1 MSYSNGLLSDQ
12 SYQTANKYVQ
22 RGLPGVGFK
31 LTVMGDYDMQ
41 NKKLT
46 NVKSGT
52 DSNDAVN
59 KSQLDATTNLLHGSR
74 AGDVVNDKAVI
85 YSNTGAVHANSLY
98 IEDPPDQGNSNE
110 VRIMTEHQSYPN
122 IHLNIPD
129 LHNFDGHGG
138 RPKSELMVT
147 SVEQTVTGKKVF
159 ENIEVHDPT
168 SNNQAANKN
177 YADTKLSLTGG
188 TMTGDLILPHHN
200 YPIPGNT
207 NKVINYESQREI
219 FLSRQESFP
228 MQADINMNNNF
239 IQNIATPTLSHQAT
253 NKGYCDY
260 NFLNRQ
266 KGGRIMGSLSM
277 NQNDLFEIPAP
288 KYESSAA
295 NKNYVDNQMGTKA
308 DLSKTTT
315 QTFQGRVQV
324 PDFNSG
330 GHNGSDIVNLRYID
344 GIFLNKKTGGTL
356 NNPITFLSSLPSN
369 QRQIHN
375 IGSPQF
381 ISSAANKQYVDG
393 EIGKIAPVDTTPFV
407 KLDGSR
413 TMTGNLDMGGK
424 KIIGVGNPT
433 ASFHSTDAVNFHSMV
448 NTLAGFRHGLNISFV
463 HLDGS
468 EAMTGVLNMNN
479 QKISNLK
486 IPEFNTDA
494 ANKQYIDEALLKSH
508 LVSSH
513 IENAFKYL
521 SDQDESSSERN
532 IIVHG
537 IQDFNGS
544 PHKNKKAYDIDL
556 IYTSGTH
563 NYDSK
568 IGINLY
574 PLPVGKFTIIMEYYF
589 PEDINISLLAE
600 ASTAIINKQTITNFT
615 SYKKQLVQINQQTK
629 DTPDYLFFT
638 IRGSGTTATNPEGYL
653 IFYGVKE
660 WVDTVP
666 SEIYDHALET
676 GMFEYDNGNMK
687 MYNDIDMNNHNI
699 INSNQTTSLT
709 DFMNYFT
716 LFKNFM
722 KNKTY
727 IDTFSN
733 FYDLKEPST
742 FILDGPAISGIQ
754 PNMSI
759 NSSGSNHITVSGFD
773 PIKGLQFNSSTKIII
788 NLGFSVNQN
797 TPYTIMVSLTLKSI
811 LKVYFVEPINEQTIY
826 YPAYILTP
834 LKNTIGIQKSHI
846 LKETVIYP
854 SVFNNKQ
861 IMIWIN
867 FNPSTNQYKLIIGNG
882 NFVKIISS
890 PTSNFST
897 NKIRIDANY
906 NIINKICY
914 KNQHFASAE
923 TFTKMMFEERKNGSY
938 F

>member
-22 RGLPGVGFK
+22 RGLPGIGFK
-31 LTVMGDYDMQ
+31 LTDMGDYDMQ

-59 KSQLDATTNLLHGSR
+59 KSQLDATTILLHGSR

-168 SNNQAANKN
+168 SNNQAANKS

-239 IQNIATPTLSHQAT
+239 IQNIATPTSSHQVT

-266 KGGRIMGSLSM
+266 KGGMLMSSLSM

-288 KYESSAA
+288 KYGSSAA
-295 NKNYVDNQMGTKA
+295 NKNYVD
-308 DLSKTTT
+308 
-315 QTFQGRVQV
+315 
-324 PDFNSG
+324 
-330 GHNGSDIVNLRYID
+330 
-344 GIFLNKKTGGTL
+344 
-356 NNPITFLSSLPSN
+356 
-369 QRQIHN
+369 
-375 IGSPQF
+375 
-381 ISSAANKQYVDG
+381 G
-393 EIGKIAPVDTTPFV
+393 EIGKIASVDTTQFI
-407 KLDGSR
+407 KKDGSVP
-413 TMTGNLDMGGK
+413 MAADLDMNGN
-424 KIIGVGNPT
+424 KIKNVGTPYTHEND
-433 ASFHSTDAVNFHSMV
+433 AAVNV
-448 NTLAGFRHGLNISFV
+448 GF
-463 HLDGS
+463 
-468 EAMTGVLNMNN
+468 
-479 QKISNLK
+479 
-486 IPEFNTDA
+486 FNTELNA
-494 ANKQYIDEALLKSH
+494 SNSNVFTQITNNYEQYVNEELLKSH

-556 IYTSGTH
+556 IYTSGTR

-600 ASTAIINKQTITNFT
+600 ASTAIINNQTITNFP

-638 IRGSGTTATNPEGYL
+638 IRGSGTSATNPEGYL
-653 IFYGVKE
+653 VFYGVKE

-687 MYNDIDMNNHNI
+687 MYHDIDMDNNKI
-699 INSNQTTSLT
+699 IN
-709 DFMNYFT
+709 
-716 LFKNFM
+716 
-722 KNKTY
+722 
-727 IDTFSN
+727 
-733 FYDLKEPST
+733 
-742 FILDGPAISGIQ
+742 LDGGIDNNDAV
-754 PNMSI
+754 NME
-759 NSSGSNHITVSGFD
+759 
-773 PIKGLQFNSSTKIII
+773 QFNSIKTRFDEQVPYMKNNIYMTIFTYRFFDFNATSKYK
-788 NLGFSVNQN
+788 FSKQKR
-797 TPYTIMVSLTLKSI
+797 YHAI
-811 LKVYFVEPINEQTIY
+811 
-826 YPAYILTP
+826 
-834 LKNTIGIQKSHI
+834 IGI
-846 LKETVIYP
+846 
-854 SVFNNKQ
+854 
-861 IMIWIN
+861 
-867 FNPSTNQYKLIIGNG
+867 
-882 NFVKIISS
+882 
-890 PTSNFST
+890 
-897 NKIRIDANY
+897 
-906 NIINKICY
+906 
-914 KNQHFASAE
+914 
-923 TFTKMMFEERKNGSY
+923 
-938 F
+938 

>member
-1 MSYSNGLLSDQ
+1 MSYSNGLLPDQ
-12 SYQTANKYVQ
+12 SYQTANKYGQ

-31 LTVMGDYDMQ
+31 LMVTGDYDMQ

-52 DSNDAVN
+52 EKNDAVN

-98 IEDPPDQGNSNE
+98 IEDPSDQGNSNE

-168 SNNQAANKN
+168 SNNQAANKS
-177 YADTKLSLTGG
+177 YVDTKLSLTGG
-188 TMTGDLILPHHN
+188 TMTGDLILLHDS
-200 YPIPGNT
+200 YPVDGNT
-207 NKVINYESQREI
+207 NKAISYESQREI

-239 IQNIATPTLSHQAT
+239 IQNIATPTSSHQVT

-266 KGGRIMGSLSM
+266 KGGMLMGSLSM

-288 KYESSAA
+288 KYGSSAA
-295 NKNYVDNQMGTKA
+295 NKNYVDGEITKI
-308 DLSKTTT
+308 
-315 QTFQGRVQV
+315 
-324 PDFNSG
+324 PI
-330 GHNGSDIVNLRYID
+330 SDTSPFLKID
-344 GIFLNKKTGGTL
+344 GT
-356 NNPITFLSSLPSN
+356 
-369 QRQIHN
+369 R
-375 IGSPQF
+375 
-381 ISSAANKQYVDG
+381 A
-393 EIGKIAPVDTTPFV
+393 
-407 KLDGSR
+407 
-413 TMTGNLDMGGK
+413 MTGNLNMDGN
-424 KIIGVGNPT
+424 KIIRLASPT
-433 ASFHSTDAVNFHSMV
+433 DNS
-448 NTLAGFRHGLNISFV
+448 
-463 HLDGS
+463 
-468 EAMTGVLNMNN
+468 
-479 QKISNLK
+479 
-486 IPEFNTDA
+486 DA
-494 ANKQYIDEALLKSH
+494 ANKQYIDETLLKSH
-508 LVSSH
+508 LVSSYV
-513 IENAFKYL
+513 ENAFKYL

-532 IIVHG
+532 IIVNG

-556 IYTSGTH
+556 IYTSGTQ

-600 ASTAIINKQTITNFT
+600 ASTAIINKQTTTNFT

-653 IFYGVKE
+653 VFYGVKE

-666 SEIYDHALET
+666 SKIYDHVLET
-676 GMFEYDNGNMK
+676 GMFKYDNGNMK

-699 INSNQTTSLT
+699 INSNQITSLT
-709 DFMNYFT
+709 DFMNYFI

-722 KNKTY
+722 KKKN
-727 IDTFSN
+727 
-733 FYDLKEPST
+733 
-742 FILDGPAISGIQ
+742 
-754 PNMSI
+754 
-759 NSSGSNHITVSGFD
+759 
-773 PIKGLQFNSSTKIII
+773 
-788 NLGFSVNQN
+788 
-797 TPYTIMVSLTLKSI
+797 
-811 LKVYFVEPINEQTIY
+811 VY
-826 YPAYILTP
+826 
-834 LKNTIGIQKSHI
+834 
-846 LKETVIYP
+846 
-854 SVFNNKQ
+854 
-861 IMIWIN
+861 
-867 FNPSTNQYKLIIGNG
+867 
-882 NFVKIISS
+882 
-890 PTSNFST
+890 
-897 NKIRIDANY
+897 
-906 NIINKICY
+906 
-914 KNQHFASAE
+914 
-923 TFTKMMFEERKNGSY
+923 
-938 F
+938 

>member
-1 MSYSNGLLSDQ
+1 MSYSNGLLPDQ

-31 LTVMGDYDMQ
+31 LMVTGDYDMQ

-168 SNNQAANKN
+168 SNNQAANKS

-239 IQNIATPTLSHQAT
+239 IQNIATPTSSHQVT

-266 KGGRIMGSLSM
+266 KGGVLMGPLSM
-277 NQNDLFEIPAP
+277 NRNDLTGIPDTP
-288 KYESSAA
+288 KFGYSAV
-295 NKNYVDNQMGTKA
+295 NKNY
-308 DLSKTTT
+308 
-315 QTFQGRVQV
+315 
-324 PDFNSG
+324 
-330 GHNGSDIVNLRYID
+330 I
-344 GIFLNKKTGGTL
+344 
-356 NNPITFLSSLPSN
+356 
-369 QRQIHN
+369 
-375 IGSPQF
+375 
-381 ISSAANKQYVDG
+381 DG
-393 EIGKIAPVDTTPFV
+393 EISKIPGTDTSPFL
-407 KLDGSR
+407 KIDGSR
-413 TMTGNLDMGGK
+413 AMTGNLDMGDHSIQK
-424 KIIGVGNPT
+424 VGDPINSDDVAT
-433 ASFHSTDAVNFHSMV
+433 KNYVDAEVGYISTPF
-448 NTLAGFRHGLNISFV
+448 LK
-463 HLDGS
+463 LDGTR
-468 EAMTGVLNMNN
+468 AMTGNLNMNTH
-479 QKISNLK
+479 KISNVVN
-486 IPEFNTDA
+486 PEFDTDVV
-494 ANKQYIDEALLKSH
+494 NKQYLENKLIESH
-508 LVSSH
+508 LQPSGPSNTFHFLMNDTSKFSS
-513 IENAFKYL
+513 IREIIIGSF
-521 SDQDESSSERN
+521 SDVEKVAHRL
-532 IIVHG
+532 
-537 IQDFNGS
+537 
-544 PHKNKKAYDIDL
+544 NKKALSILLQNDL
-556 IYTSGTH
+556 QTVSYSARLGLDMTSLSVGDYTLVMEFYWPEKFNIYTYADSTPTNIVDEQNIKNFS
-563 NYDSK
+563 NYQKLYLQFTKKNTNSPN
-568 IGINLY
+568 NL
-574 PLPVGKFTIIMEYYF
+574 IMEIRG
-589 PEDINISLLAE
+589 ELS
-600 ASTAIINKQTITNFT
+600 S
-615 SYKKQLVQINQQTK
+615 SNQQT
-629 DTPDYLFFT
+629 
-638 IRGSGTTATNPEGYL
+638 GYL
-653 IFYGVKE
+653 IFYGTKGTHYSITN
-660 WVDTVP
+660 DFYDQYIM
-666 SEIYDHALET
+666 SDIFIYNE
-676 GMFEYDNGNMK
+676 NMK
-687 MYNDIDMNNHNI
+687 MQTKIDMNNNKI
-699 INSNQTTSLT
+699 IKLSNGT
-709 DFMNYFT
+709 DPDDAVNKGQLDSVKNHSEMVKNQLDSY
-716 LFKNFM
+716 LFYM
-722 KNKTY
+722 KNYLYMSIFTHR
-727 IDTFSN
+727 

-742 FILDGPAISGIQ
+742 FILDGPAISGIN

-759 NSSGSNHITVSGFD
+759 ISSGSNHITVSGFD
-773 PIKGLQFNSSTKIII
+773 PIRGLQFNSSTKIII
-788 NLGFSVNQN
+788 DLGYMVNQN
-797 TPYTIMVSLTLKSI
+797 TPYTIMISLTLKDI
-811 LKVYFVEPINEQTIY
+811 LRVYFVEPINEQTIY
-826 YPAYILTP
+826 YPAYILIP
-834 LKNTIGIQKSHI
+834 MRNTIGIQKSH
-846 LKETVIYP
+846 LLNKNAIYP
-854 SVFNNKQ
+854 SVLNNKQ

-867 FNPSTNQYKLIIGNG
+867 FNPSTNQYELIIGNG
-882 NFVKIISS
+882 NFIKIISS
-890 PTSNFST
+890 PISNFST
-897 NKIRIDANY
+897 NKMRIDANH